1 MLSVHV
7 NGLKNLKSEPMAD
20 LMTVVGEVHF
30 LIGNRTCGGKGHV
43 KAGQMSCEVF
53 RCVLV
58 RFSKLVLLVEIKFCL
73 ASSVHG
79 LI

>member
-1 MLSVHV
+1 MNFKACRKLLSVQV

-20 LMTVVGEVHF
+20 LMTVGEVHF

-58 RFSKLVLLVEIKFCL
+58 RFSKLVLLFETNFV
-73 ASSVHG
+73 
-79 LI
+79 